1 MFRPTALIMKL
12 SPVLLLA
19 MLALRGAEASTPEA
33 SVTAP
38 TQLLMDFSNDDP
50 VRWYAVND
58 GVMGGLSQGAP
69 TRSGGQMRFS
79 GVLSLANNGGF
90 SSVRSRGQIFD
101 LSDFEALRLRVQ
113 GDGRPYQLRLAT
125 DARFRG
131 SPVSYGATFKTEAGR
146 WIEVSIPLASLQPS
160 YRGNALDGPPL
171 DRSRVQE
178 IGLLIGDQREGPFS
192 LLVDWIGAE

>member
-1 MFRPTALIMKL
+1 
-12 SPVLLLA
+12 
-19 MLALRGAEASTPEA
+19 
-33 SVTAP
+33 
-38 TQLLMDFSNDDP
+38 MDFSDDDRI
-50 VRWYAVND
+50 RWYPVND

-90 SSVRSRGQIFD
+90 SSVRSRGQAFD
-101 LSDFEALRLRVQ
+101 LSDVQALRLRVQ
-113 GDGRPYQLRLAT
+113 GDGRTYQLRLVT

-131 SPVSYGATFKTEAGR
+131 SPVSYGATFTTDAGR
-146 WIEVSIPLASLQPS
+146 WIEVNIPLASLQPS
-160 YRGNALDGPPL
+160 YRGNALGGPPL

-192 LLVDWIGAE
+192 LLVDWIAAE